1 MLNMLLSATE
11 WPSVRLFGS
20 QRGGAA
26 VSGGMAL
33 GGIVL
38 LAAVGPLE
46 LDEVIP
52 VGVVAVTIWCFRRI
66 PTSYLPTRG
75 I

>member
-1 MLNMLLSATE
+1 MLLSATE

-20 QRGGAA
+20 QRSGAA

-33 GGIVL
+33 GSIVL

-52 VGVVAVTIWCFRRI
+52 VPVGVVVATIWCFRRI
-66 PTSYLPTRG
+66 PTSHLPTRG

>member
-1 MLNMLLSATE
+1 MAVSVA
-11 WPSVRLFGS
+11 VRLLV
-20 QRGGAA
+20 A
-26 VSGGMAL
+26 VWPTA
-33 GGIVL
+33 VL

-46 LDEVIP
+46 LDGVIP

-75 I
+75 V

>member
-1 MLNMLLSATE
+1 MVVRLLAAV
-11 WPSVRLFGS
+11 WPS
-20 QRGGAA
+20 A
-26 VSGGMAL
+26 
-33 GGIVL
+33 VL

-52 VGVVAVTIWCFRRI
+52 VPVGVVVATIWCFRRI